1 LGMAHYGQRWTV
13 LLSST
18 SGNQSAVRTGGSQV
32 NQSAVGWRSAV
43 GSRQSVSS
51 QRRGQRRRR
60 WRRTTTAELPAHC
73 RTCGAGTD
81 IYLGGGA
88 ACTLQDMRHCRQ
100 QRRPQRQQTRRRR
113 WRRQTRRAGCS
124 GVSCVVAW
132 CRQTLGCWQRAQL
145 PSLLPPS
152 PSSHTT
158 NNNQGDE
165 GGGERRR
172 RRCQRR
178 RLISGQAQ
186 RQQRRR
192 RWPIP
197 QQYCLMGLGGPH
209 REHGVPAP
217 MHAPACYTGGRATST
232 ATAKAQRWWRQ
243 QGALRRQRR
252 SAYLASSA

>member
-1 LGMAHYGQRWTV
+1 MGYNISRDSYGSWSGLGDGTWESRHLVNPGIAQKNGAESWGCRTTV
-13 LLSST
+13 SVGRCSSST

-32 NQSAVGWRSAV
+32 SQSAVEWRSAV

-60 WRRTTTAELPAHC
+60 RRRTTTAELPAHC
-73 RTCGAGTD
+73 RICGAGTMHEF
-81 IYLGGGA
+81 YLGGGA

-124 GVSCVVAW
+124 GVPCVVAW
-132 CRQTLGCWQRAQL
+132 CRQTLGHWQWAQL

-152 PSSHTT
+152 PSLTY
-158 NNNQGDE
+158 NNQADE
-165 GGGERRR
+165 GGGEQRR

-186 RQQRRR
+186 RQQRR
-192 RWPIP
+192 
-197 QQYCLMGLGGPH
+197 
-209 REHGVPAP
+209 
-217 MHAPACYTGGRATST
+217 
-232 ATAKAQRWWRQ
+232 QR
-243 QGALRRQRR
+243 
-252 SAYLASSA
+252 